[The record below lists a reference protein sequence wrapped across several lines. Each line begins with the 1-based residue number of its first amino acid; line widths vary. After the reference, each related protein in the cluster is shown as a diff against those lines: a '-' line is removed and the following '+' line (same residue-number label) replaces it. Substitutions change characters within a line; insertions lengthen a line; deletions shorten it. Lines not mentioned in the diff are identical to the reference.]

1 MAAKKKKTVVA
12 KKQSY
17 VCTAEWGC
25 GFNVGNKPVWLE
37 DGDSIKL
44 TDAQAAPLIAQGLI
58 HIKEA

>member
-1 MAAKKKKTVVA
+1 MAAKKKTAA
-12 KKQSY
+12 KKTF
-17 VCTAEWGC
+17 VCTAAWGC
-25 GFNVGNKPVWLE
+25 GFNVGKKPVWLV